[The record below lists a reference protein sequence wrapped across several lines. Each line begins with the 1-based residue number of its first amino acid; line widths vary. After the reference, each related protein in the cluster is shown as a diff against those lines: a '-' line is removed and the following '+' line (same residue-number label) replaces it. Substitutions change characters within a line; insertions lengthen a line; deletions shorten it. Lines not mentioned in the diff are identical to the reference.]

1 MKKRRRIEIT
11 TFRRRTTIVLRDR
24 SKADRMRWADAGD
37 EALPQKHAELVRAA
51 RMDLDQTQTAISDN
65 AEDLGFKQSRK

>member
-11 TFRRRTTIVLRDR
+11 TFRRRTAIVLRDR
-24 SKADRMRWADAGD
+24 SKADRMRWAEADD

-51 RMDLDQTQTAISDN
+51 RSDLDQTQTAISDN
-65 AEDLGFKQSRK
+65 AGDLGFKQSRK